1 MSSQGSNPKK
11 NNKKKKKKIKSKKTD
26 DGGADVHDCPICL
39 ERVVGFHDG
48 STRMLCCG
56 KPLHLECW
64 NEMKGSSLSEFQQ
77 VRCVLCRTPYPVPG
91 SPEKKAMLQN
101 WMDKGKGWAYTNMA
115 QMHLDGEGFPQ
126 SAVRGFKLNKIGA
139 SLGDARAQECCAI
152 AHRAGQGAPQSDA
165 LARNYNEMAAAQGV
179 ITAQYNLGTFY
190 KNGIGGPVDYE
201 KAKHWLAQA
210 AMQGDE
216 EAQFNLGNTFLRE
229 RDYQSAE
236 KFLSMAAKRGMA
248 SAQHNLGS
256 TLLQQ
261 YYEFMAGGQ
270 YKSEEAERQKDGR
283 PLTERFG
290 GLTVQTERSRATTG
304 RAIANR
310 ALRWFHR
317 AAAQG
322 EAQAK
327 MQLAICGS
335 QFPQWEEDTP
345 KGGWLLHARILNAQ
359 GAELAKKREY
369 VRAIECWVEAAYRGH
384 TPALHNL
391 GKMYEMGGTLCAID
405 HDKAKSY
412 YRQASDLGSAPSQIN
427 LGCMYAEEWE
437 HNGRQKAHL
446 DKAQKYWSLAATQTQ
461 NLAARAQALKN
472 LSEAGLCVLSS
483 TLPTSSCH
491 PAPLCSMCGAPPS
504 ESNIIKNCPCH
515 TTRYCIGKQCQ
526 RKHWKSH
533 KSAHR
538 SLMATRSKKV

>member
-11 NNKKKKKKIKSKKTD
+11 NNKKKKKKKKTKSKKTD

-39 ERVVGFHDG
+39 ERVVGFHYG

-56 KPLHLECW
+56 KTLHLECW
-64 NEMKGSSLSEFQQ
+64 NKMRASSMSEVQQ
-77 VRCVLCRTPYPVPG
+77 DRCVLCRTPYPMQG

-101 WMDKGKGWAYTNMA
+101 WMDKGKGWAYTKMA

-126 SAVRGFKLNKIGA
+126 SAVRSFKLNKIGA
-139 SLGDARAQECCAI
+139 SFGDARAQSCCAI
-152 AHRAGQGAPQSDA
+152 AHRAGQGAPQSDS
-165 LARNYNEMAAAQGV
+165 LARHYNEMAAAQGAM
-179 ITAQYNLGTFY
+179 TAQYNLGNFY
-190 KNGIGGPVDYE
+190 KNGTGGPVDYE
-201 KAKHWLAQA
+201 KAKHWFEKA

-216 EAQFNLGNTFLRE
+216 DAQFNLGNMFLRE

-248 SAQHNLGS
+248 SAQSNLG
-256 TLLQQ
+256 TILLTQ
-261 YYEFMAGGQ
+261 YNEFMAGGQ
-270 YKSEEAERQKDGR
+270 YKSEEARVIK
-283 PLTERFG
+283 
-290 GLTVQTERSRATTG
+290 G
-304 RAIANR
+304 RAIAHR
-310 ALRWFHR
+310 GLRWFHR

-327 MQLAICGS
+327 MQLAMIGS

-345 KGGWLLHARILNAQ
+345 KGGWLLHARKLNAQ
-359 GAELAKKREY
+359 GVELAKKRQY
-369 VRAIECWVEAAYRGH
+369 VPAIECWVEAAYRGH

-391 GKMYEMGGTLCAID
+391 GKMYELGGTLCAID

-427 LGCMYAEEWE
+427 LGCMYAEEWK
-437 HNGRQKAHL
+437 HNGRQKSHL

-461 NLAARAQALKN
+461 HLPARAQALKN

-483 TLPTSSCH
+483 TLPSSASGH

-504 ESNIIKNCPCH
+504 ESNMIKNCPCH
-515 TTRYCIGKQCQ
+515 TTRYCTGKQCQ
-526 RKHWKSH
+526 KKHWKSH